1 MHWAAGIPASVY
13 RMPGLGPGVRTA
25 APSCR
30 AIAVEHDRGT
40 AARIRRGRI
49 GEDRGGWTLYC
60 AVIALTAY
68 RRRRVVLHHDGLIHW
83 AAGVAAHAYGLPA
96 LVSVVCRVAP
106 SCRA

>member
-25 APSCR
+25 TPSCR

-60 AVIALTAY
+60 AVIALAAY
-68 RRRRVVLHHDGLIHW
+68 RRRCVVLNHDVLTHLP
-83 AAGVAAHAYGLPA
+83 AGVPARLYRMPGLGPG
-96 LVSVVCRVAP
+96 V
-106 SCRA
+106 